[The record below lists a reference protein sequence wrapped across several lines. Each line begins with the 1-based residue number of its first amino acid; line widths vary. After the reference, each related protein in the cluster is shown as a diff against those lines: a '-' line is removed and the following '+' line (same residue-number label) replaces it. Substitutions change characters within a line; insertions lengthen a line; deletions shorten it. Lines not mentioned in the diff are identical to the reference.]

1 MSDINVLAL
10 VGSLRAASVNHQ
22 IAALA
27 AETAPAGITV
37 NLYQGLGGASANSRS
52 TARTSTTPP
61 TYPPRLARCATP
73 SPTPTRS
80 WW

>member
-37 NLYQGLGGASANSRS
+37 TVYHGPCHLPIPCSAV
-52 TARTSTTPP
+52 THFC
-61 TYPPRLARCATP
+61 LA
-73 SPTPTRS
+73 
-80 WW
+80 

>member
-22 IAALA
+22 IAALS

-37 NLYQGLGGASANSRS
+37 TVYHGLGAASANFPS
-52 TARTSTTPP
+52 TTRTSTTPP
-61 TYPPRLARCATP
+61 TYPPRLAPCATP